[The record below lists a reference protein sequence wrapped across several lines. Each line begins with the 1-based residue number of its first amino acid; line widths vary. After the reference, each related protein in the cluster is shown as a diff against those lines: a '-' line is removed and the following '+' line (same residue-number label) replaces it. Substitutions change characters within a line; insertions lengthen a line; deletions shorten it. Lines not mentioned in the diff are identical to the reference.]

1 MSITGGNA
9 NRNLITD
16 CFSDGGTEIVVS
28 KPSFAIDRLAA
39 DCAPLQWLRELTHN
53 GLQALGKTGS
63 GVVVWA
69 QDEWTSYSDTY
80 ETPKLAVYDTGVGM
94 TAGELLELVGQSFSS
109 GQVQSLND
117 NFGIGAKITALPEN
131 PLGLV
136 YTTLKDGKASRLV
149 LRRNSGGSWERAAA
163 PHSDA
168 SVWSVDITEL
178 PPAVQSAGHG
188 TCVTLLGKTA
198 ESDTTLQPDS
208 SSKTK
213 EAWIVKYLNS
223 RYFQLP
229 VGVTVRTHVGGSSRA
244 EVKGQRS
251 FLDSNSESS
260 GIVDLKFDN
269 FKARWWVLNK
279 DAKRHYSGY
288 ARMDGHVAAVLS
300 GEMYEMSV
308 AGAQSAYRLRRCG
321 VTFGWER
328 VVVYFFNDDPNYLRS
343 NTART
348 GLSTMD
354 KQPYPWDELTTRF
367 LGRIPTE
374 LKAHVERNA
383 PIYDASALTERVDKE
398 LRELFK
404 RLNIGRYKNDPLGQV
419 DIDDVPAVPGGVSA
433 ENGGISAGEASTG
446 GTGGLKGT
454 GSSSEGSGSRGTI
467 VPIVFPSVT
476 WVSES
481 DGTRQPEDFPDRAAH
496 YDTSSN
502 KILINADFRVFKS
515 LEKYWQ
521 ENSTGAD
528 TADQQIRKVIQ
539 EEVGFM
545 LIETVAAVL
554 LLKKDK
560 GSWDPNDIRHAHS
573 DEALTAVSLQ
583 RTRIDAAV
591 GKKLRTLGLV

>member
-1 MSITGGNA
+1 MLNTGNNA
-9 NRNLITD
+9 DRTLITD
-16 CFSDGGTEIVVS
+16 CFSDGGTKILVANT
-28 KPSFAIDRLAA
+28 SFAIDRLAT
-39 DCAPLQWLRELTHN
+39 DCAPLQWLRELSHN
-53 GLQALGKTGS
+53 GLQALGKMGS

-69 QDEWTSYSDTY
+69 KDEWTSYSREY
-80 ETPKLAVYDTGVGM
+80 EASKLAVYDTGVGM
-94 TAGELLELVGQSFSS
+94 TAAELLELVGKSFSS
-109 GQVQSLND
+109 GQVQSVYD

-136 YTTLKDGKASRLV
+136 YTTLKNGEASRLV
-149 LRRNSGGSWERAAA
+149 LRCNSSGEWVTSAA
-163 PHSDA
+163 PHSNA
-168 SVWSVDITEL
+168 SVWSVDVTEL

-229 VGVTVRTHVGGSSRA
+229 VGVKIRTEVGGSSMA
-244 EVKGQRS
+244 EVRGQRS
-251 FLDSNSESS
+251 FLDSNSESR
-260 GIVDLKFDN
+260 GVVDLKFDN

-279 DAKRHYSGY
+279 NAKQYYSGY

-300 GEMYEMSV
+300 DEMYEMSV

-328 VVVYFFNDDPNYLRS
+328 VVIYFFNDDPKYLRS

-348 GLSTMD
+348 GLSTLD

-367 LGRIPTE
+367 LGRIPAE
-374 LKAHVERNA
+374 LKAHVEKNA

-404 RLNIGRYKNDPLGQV
+404 RLNIGRYKADPLGQV
-419 DIDDVPAVPGGVSA
+419 DIDDLSAVPGGVSA
-433 ENGGISAGEASTG
+433 ENGGIYTGDASSG
-446 GTGGLKGT
+446 GTGGVKGS
-454 GSSSEGSGSRGTI
+454 GSSAEGSGSRGTI

-560 GSWDPNDIRHAHS
+560 GSWDAQAIRHAHS